1 MDGKEKRKAEKEK
14 KKGKGGRVQMGK
26 RMPAGKKAVTHSS
39 SSDSSDEEE
48 GEEGKGDYQV
58 NRYNVLYVSVHML
71 MYMCNYTPLVPVCAC
86 ADVHVCVCDYTLHES
101 VFTLPLSGCASVH
114 LQ

>member
-48 GEEGKGDYQV
+48 GEEGRGDYQV
-58 NRYNVLYVSVHML
+58 NRYVSVHD
-71 MYMCNYTPLVPVCAC
+71 MCVTTLR
-86 ADVHVCVCDYTLHES
+86 VHVLTCTCRHV
-101 VFTLPLSGCASVH
+101 GM
-114 LQ
+114 